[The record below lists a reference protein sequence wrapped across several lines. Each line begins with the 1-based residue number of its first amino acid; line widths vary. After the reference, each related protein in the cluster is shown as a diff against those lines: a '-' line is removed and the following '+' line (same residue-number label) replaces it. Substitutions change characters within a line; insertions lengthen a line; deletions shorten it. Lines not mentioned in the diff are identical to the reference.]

1 MNSCTHLYLDYRK
14 YNQEFIYNSHL
25 TAVYKDTSFNLSFGL
40 IQFSLYLHQVLFLM
54 GKARSGDG
62 REGKKRRSLRDTSL
76 RFQGRDELYKGISSK
91 GEERSK
97 SICASSF
104 SGLSNQVNQDS
115 PDNLLLIGTGMAPA
129 QHRKG
134 SWCSGMN

>member
-1 MNSCTHLYLDYRK
+1 
-14 YNQEFIYNSHL
+14 
-25 TAVYKDTSFNLSFGL
+25 
-40 IQFSLYLHQVLFLM
+40 M

-62 REGKKRRSLRDTSL
+62 REGMKRRSLRDTSL
-76 RFQGRDELYKGISSK
+76 RFQGRDELYKGPSSK

-104 SGLSNQVNQDS
+104 SGLSIQVNQDS